1 MQVFYSVHPSPFVL
15 RACVHFIYLPPEDR
29 DYTDSRRIEPNSRS
43 TLTGEQPDPSYLLQQ
58 GDVLSRHRGGK
69 QRGRYELSRAIT
81 LLSLA

>member
-1 MQVFYSVHPSPFVL
+1 MYLQVLSYWEDISILILFP
-15 RACVHFIYLPPEDR
+15 AKDR

-43 TLTGEQPDPSYLLQQ
+43 TLIGEHPNPSYLLQQ